1 MDKII
6 EIEESWTEQ
15 NEKYFLDVKEECE
28 NKAFELDKASHISK
42 KKYNCVSI
50 PSIILPIT
58 FSVINPYID
67 REYGYVNSIL
77 LASVSVLNTVNSF
90 YNYGK
95 KVERYSEYSNKYA
108 EVASMIAL
116 ELVKGKQFRTSLD
129 VFMERVTTKIN
140 NLNTNCPYL

>member
-1 MDKII
+1 MQ
-6 EIEESWTEQ
+6 EESWSEQ

-28 NKAFELDKASHISK
+28 NKAFELDKASHTSK

-50 PSIILPIT
+50 PSIILPIV
-58 FSVINPYID
+58 FSVVNPYIP
-67 REYGYVNSIL
+67 EEHNYVNSIL

-95 KVERYSEYSNKYA
+95 KCESYSEYSNKYA
-108 EVASMIAL
+108 EVASMIDL
-116 ELVKGKQFRTSLD
+116 ELIKGKEFRTSLD
-129 VFMERVTTKIN
+129 VFMERIRTKIN